1 MHEEIHS
8 FGSHDD
14 MVVRNP
20 WFKNRGHF
28 IFS

>member
-1 MHEEIHS
+1 MHKGIHS

-14 MVVRNP
+14 VVVRNS